1 MVLFEQSLGHMKV
14 VLEALEGCV
23 RRTEF
28 QEFRDE
34 VRQRFE
40 QVDQRFEQIDRHMAL
55 VVGELR
61 ALRKDVASQAQAAEL
76 HALDRRVTAL
86 ERHTG
91 L

>member
-1 MVLFEQSLGHMKV
+1 
-14 VLEALEGCV
+14 
-23 RRTEF
+23 
-28 QEFRDE
+28 
-34 VRQRFE
+34 
-40 QVDQRFEQIDRHMAL
+40 MAL